1 LIFTP
6 RITIY
11 RWTTNTLSTF
21 TGFFLGDAPYAFLL
35 EILFRTVIMYAYT
48 IFLLRVLGK
57 RGMGQL
63 STLELAII
71 ISFGSAVGDPM
82 MGVDIP
88 IIHGL
93 LVITTVALLQI
104 GMEKVINKHKKLEN
118 IMEGIPDC
126 LVDMGV
132 INLENLAKNELSHED
147 LLRSLRA
154 SQVDHLGQI
163 NKAIFE
169 TSGVISVLFLPPK
182 HIRPGLSALPQDLI
196 PKSWFINSK
205 TSIPLRPITVAIIA
219 AIRFNLTLPYLVN
232 VTIVVTSAGS
242 GLMTPG
248 TKISLSVSQNI
259 ISGPVL

>member
-1 LIFTP
+1 MLGFMCMESKYDFDFHRIF
-6 RITIY
+6 
-11 RWTTNTLSTF
+11 F
-21 TGFFLGDAPYAFLL
+21 GDAPYAFLL

-48 IFLLRVLGK
+48 IFLLRILGK

-88 IIHGL
+88 IVHGL

-104 GMEKVINKHKKLEN
+104 GMEKVINKNKKLEN
-118 IMEGIPDC
+118 MMEGEPDC

-132 INLENLAKNELSHED
+132 INLKALEKNELSHED

-169 TSGVISVLFLPPK
+169 TSGVISVLFLPPSR
-182 HIRPGLSALPQDLI
+182 ITPGLSVVPEEMI
-196 PKSWFINSK
+196 PKGLFANSEV
-205 TSIPLRPITVAIIA
+205 TPENRGHYSCTRCGFTISPFESPLGECRNCGCD
-219 AIRFNLTLPYLVN
+219 RWL
-232 VTIVVTSAGS
+232 
-242 GLMTPG
+242 
-248 TKISLSVSQNI
+248 KSQYDKHQN
-259 ISGPVL
+259 

>member
-1 LIFTP
+1 MDNKYTFDLH
-6 RITIY
+6 RI
-11 RWTTNTLSTF
+11 
-21 TGFFLGDAPYAFLL
+21 FLGDAPYAFLL

-88 IIHGL
+88 IVHGL
-93 LVITTVALLQI
+93 LVVTTVALLQI
-104 GMEKVINKHKKLEN
+104 GMEKIINKHKKLEN

-196 PKSWFINSK
+196 PKSWFINSE
-205 TSIPLRPITVAIIA
+205 TIHSPEAYYSCNRCGYTIQPA
-219 AIRFNLTLPYLVN
+219 ASLPGVCYNCGDQCWVKSDDTRHEN
-232 VTIVVTSAGS
+232 
-242 GLMTPG
+242 
-248 TKISLSVSQNI
+248 
-259 ISGPVL
+259 